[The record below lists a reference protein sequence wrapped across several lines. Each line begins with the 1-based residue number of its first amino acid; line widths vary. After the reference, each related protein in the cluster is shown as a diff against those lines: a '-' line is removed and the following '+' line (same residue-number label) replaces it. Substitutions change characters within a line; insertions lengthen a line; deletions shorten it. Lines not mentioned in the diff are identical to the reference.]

1 MSSSARSVE
10 NPAVKAAVKPALR
23 QTWRDPATLQ
33 LGLVPDHAVVLS
45 GLAPDDAKLIE
56 LLDGTRDMSSV
67 VQAAAD
73 AGVAP
78 DRCTE
83 LINLLRAA
91 DVLDID
97 PPLADT
103 PLAPDRLS
111 LSLLH
116 PGAGA
121 ATRVMTRR
129 QAATVCVHGAGRI
142 GAAIVGLLKAS
153 GVGTVIVVDAG
164 PARPSDTHPAGLRA
178 PKSGTRASAV
188 AATFGVIAQRH
199 ADDARGVDVD
209 VIAPVGAVARP
220 EVLAS
225 VRLRP
230 HLLVA
235 VRETTALVGPFVR
248 PGVTACL
255 RCLELSRRDRDPAW
269 PALTAQLV
277 GSERDVEPCDLTL
290 ASIAASLACMQVLTH
305 LDGAHRPQSESGVLE
320 FGLRDGRLRRRSISS
335 HPACGCGAADA
346 TETMD
351 M

>member
-1 MSSSARSVE
+1 MSSSARSTAP
-10 NPAVKAAVKPALR
+10 PAAKPALKPALR
-23 QTWRDPATLQ
+23 QIWRDDATLQ

-56 LLDGTRDMSSV
+56 LLDGTREMSSV

-73 AGVAP
+73 LGVAP
-78 DRCTE
+78 DRCAE
-83 LINLLRAA
+83 LINLLHAA
-91 DVLDID
+91 DVLDVD
-97 PPLADT
+97 PPVVDT
-103 PLAPDRLS
+103 PLSPDRLS

-121 ATRVMTRR
+121 AARVLARR
-129 QAATVCVHGAGRI
+129 NAATVRVQGAGRI
-142 GAAIVGLLKAS
+142 GAAIAGLLKAS

-188 AATFGVIAQRH
+188 AATFGVVARVD
-199 ADDARGVDVD
+199 ADDARNVDVD
-209 VIAPVGAVARP
+209 VVAPVGAVPRP

-225 VRLRP
+225 ARRHP
-230 HLLVA
+230 HLLVT

-277 GSERDVEPCDLTL
+277 GSASAVEPCDLTL
-290 ASIAASLACMQVLTH
+290 ASLAASLACMQVLTH
-305 LDGAHRPQSESGVLE
+305 LDGAQRPQSEGGVLE

>member
-1 MSSSARSVE
+1 MSTSAR
-10 NPAVKAAVKPALR
+10 PAGKPAAKPALKPALR
-23 QTWRDPATLQ
+23 QIWRDPATLQ
-33 LGLVPDHAVVLS
+33 LGLVPDHAVVVS
-45 GLAPDDAKLIE
+45 GLGPDDAKLIE

-67 VQAAAD
+67 VEAAA
-73 AGVAP
+73 AVGVAP

-83 LINLLRAA
+83 LINLLRSA
-91 DVLDID
+91 DVLDND
-97 PPLADT
+97 PPVADS
-103 PLAPDRLS
+103 PLTPDRLS

-121 ATRVMTRR
+121 ATRVLTRR
-129 QAATVCVHGAGRI
+129 QDATVRVQGVGRI
-142 GAAIVGLLKAS
+142 GAAIAGLLTAS

-178 PKSGTRASAV
+178 PKAGTRASAV
-188 AATFGVIAQRH
+188 AATFGITAH
-199 ADDARGVDVD
+199 LDAGDARDVDVD
-209 VIAPVGAVARP
+209 VLAPVGAVPRP

-225 VRLRP
+225 ARRRP
-230 HLLVA
+230 HLLVT

-248 PGVTACL
+248 PGVTACM

-277 GSERDVEPCDLTL
+277 GSARDVEPCDLTL
-290 ASIAASLACMQVLTH
+290 ASLAASLACMQVLTH
-305 LDGAHRPQSESGVLE
+305 LDGAQRPTSEGGVLE

-335 HPACGCGAADA
+335 HPACGCGAADEA
-346 TETMD
+346 ETMD